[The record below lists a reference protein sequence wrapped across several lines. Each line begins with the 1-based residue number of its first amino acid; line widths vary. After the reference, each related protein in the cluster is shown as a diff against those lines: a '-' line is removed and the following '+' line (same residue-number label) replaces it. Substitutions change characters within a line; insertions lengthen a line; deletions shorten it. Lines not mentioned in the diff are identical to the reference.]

1 MDDTR
6 QVAET
11 MHYDERDTLFA
22 RLRLVAGTGDYDE
35 YYQRHPELKERDD
48 SLRDRGGLMRLVAGG
63 GLSIEEI
70 HALGLR
76 PDEASNLLDHLSDDA
91 LVRALMDD
99 STATISDYVR
109 ADLRRRPARRRI
121 EIPPDRMGAIIRD
134 VARVYGASLVGTT
147 EMQDSD
153 YYTHRRAGEPV
164 DLRFKYAIVFAIEM
178 NKDLVNHAP
187 SRETF
192 LATCNGYVD
201 AARIGARLSGFIKSL
216 GYETSLN
223 SMARYDAPLVPLAEK
238 AGLGQRGRCHFIVT
252 KEFGNRV
259 RLGAVL
265 TDLQMDLDEPA
276 DFGLIEFCALCG
288 ECAVHCPSR
297 ALSGAPR
304 IVNDHPVWQFDEIK
318 CFHMWTEYATDCG
331 ICIASCPFSQ
341 GIAPDKVAAMRNQP
355 DLMWDILR
363 EDRERQRGMK
373 TS

>member
-1 MDDTR
+1 MDEAK
-6 QVAET
+6 QSIE
-11 MHYDERDTLFA
+11 YDERDTLFA
-22 RLRLVAGTGDYDE
+22 RLRLVAGTDDYSE
-35 YYQRHPELKERDD
+35 YYRRHPELKERDD
-48 SLRDRGGLMRLVAGG
+48 ALRDRGGLMRLIAGG
-63 GLSIEEI
+63 GLSVEEI
-70 HALGLR
+70 RALGLQ
-76 PDEASNLLDHLSDDA
+76 PDDASKLLEQLSDDA

-99 STATISDYVR
+99 STATIADYVR

-121 EIPPDRMGAIIRD
+121 ELPPDRMGSIVRG
-134 VARVYGASLVGTT
+134 VARLYGASLVGIT
-147 EMQDSD
+147 EMNESD

-164 DLRFKYAIVFAIEM
+164 ETRFRYAIVFAVEM
-178 NKDLVNHAP
+178 SKDLVNHAP

-201 AARIGARLSGFIKSL
+201 AARVGARLSGFVKSL

-265 TDLQMDLDEPA
+265 TDLPMDLDEPA

-288 ECAVHCPSR
+288 ECAVHCPSK
-297 ALSGAPR
+297 ALSGAPQ
-304 IVNDHPVWQFDEIK
+304 IVNERPVWQFDEVK

-331 ICIASCPFSQ
+331 ICIASCPLSQ
-341 GIAPDKVAAMRNQP
+341 GIDTERVALMRNQP

-363 EDRERQRGMK
+363 EDRERQRGTK